1 MWKDGVWMDYSK
13 IVGCITNIEDDSIR
27 IDDSKFPIT
36 PLPVIGEEF
45 LGTELG
51 TLVCATEN

>member
-1 MWKDGVWMDYSK
+1 MDYNK
-13 IVGCITNIEDDSIR
+13 IAGCITNIEDDSIR

-51 TLVCATEN
+51 TLVCTIEN